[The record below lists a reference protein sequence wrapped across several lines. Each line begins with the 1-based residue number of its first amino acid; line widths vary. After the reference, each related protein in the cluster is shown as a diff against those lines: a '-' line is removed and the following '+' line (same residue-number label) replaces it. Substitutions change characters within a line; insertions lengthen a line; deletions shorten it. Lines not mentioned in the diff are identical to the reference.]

1 MVELN
6 SPKVT
11 SKRAKAAPKQP
22 KAASKQAEA
31 ALKPAKAEKKT
42 RTKAANLLI
51 VAQGGRLQFEALIF
65 AASLRQSSPDYPG
78 RLIIAEPQ
86 PEGTWAGHDTPIT
99 PETREVLEWLGA
111 EIRPFAAQHFG
122 AHYPYGNKIEALQV
136 LPPKEPFIFF
146 DTDTLIIGPLDSI
159 RFDFKRPSASMRREG
174 TWPIPP
180 LYGPGYTTIWK
191 SLYDRFGLDFASTL
205 DLSQPDEHW
214 ERYLYFN
221 AGWFFGDD
229 PKEFGRRYLDW
240 AIAVRDD
247 PQEELACQSL
257 DPWLD
262 QIILPLVIH
271 SFGGGRPGPELAGLD
286 GDMTCHYRNL
296 PLLYARES
304 DKVVETLE
312 TTIAH
317 NKIKKRLKEWDAAR
331 KLIYQG
337 KGRDKV
343 RVMFDRDALPSKE
356 QMIRNPLKKSGWWL
370 L

>member
-1 MVELN
+1 MVKLN
-6 SPKVT
+6 SPK
-11 SKRAKAAPKQP
+11 AAPKP
-22 KAASKQAEA
+22 AKAASKQAETA
-31 ALKPAKAEKKT
+31 PGKVRTERKIKAKG
-42 RTKAANLLI
+42 ANLLI

-86 PEGTWAGHDTPIT
+86 PEGAWAGHDTLIA
-99 PETREVLEWLGA
+99 PETRDVLEWLGA
-111 EIRPFAAQHFG
+111 EIHPFTARHFG
-122 AHYPYGNKIEALQV
+122 AQYPYGNKIEALQV

-146 DTDTLIIGPLDSI
+146 DTDTLITGPLDSI
-159 RFDFKRPSASMRREG
+159 KFDFKRPSASMRREG

-180 LYGPGYTTIWK
+180 LYGPGYSTIWK

-205 DLSQPDEHW
+205 DPSQPDEHW

-221 AGWFFGDD
+221 AGWFFGAD
-229 PKEFGRRYLDW
+229 PEEFGRRFLDW
-240 AIAVRDD
+240 AIAVRDE
-247 PQEELACQSL
+247 PQDELACQSL

-271 SFGGGRPGPELAGLD
+271 SFGGTRPGPELAGLD
-286 GDMTCHYRNL
+286 GETTCHYRNL

-304 DKVVETLE
+304 DKVVEVLE
-312 TTIAH
+312 TTVAH
-317 NKIKKRLKEWDAAR
+317 NRIKKRLKEWDAAR

-337 KGRDKV
+337 KGRDKI

-356 QMIRNPLKKSGWWL
+356 KMIRNPLKKSGWWL

>member
-6 SPKVT
+6 SPKVA
-11 SKRAKAAPKQP
+11 SKRAKAAPKQA
-22 KAASKQAEA
+22 KAVSKQAEA
-31 ALKPAKAEKKT
+31 APKPAKAEKKAK
-42 RTKAANLLI
+42 TKAANLLI

-65 AASLRQSSPDYPG
+65 AASLRHSSPDYPG

-86 PEGTWAGHDTPIT
+86 PEGAWAGHDTLIA

-111 EIRPFAAQHFG
+111 EIRPFTAQHFG
-122 AHYPYGNKIEALQV
+122 AHYPYGNKIEALQA

-146 DTDTLIIGPLDSI
+146 DTDTLITGPLDSI
-159 RFDFKRPSASMRREG
+159 KFDFKRPSASMRREG

-180 LYGPGYTTIWK
+180 LYGPGYSTIWE
-191 SLYDRFGLDFASTL
+191 SLYDRFGLDFAGTL
-205 DLSQPDEHW
+205 DPSQPDEHW

-221 AGWFFGDD
+221 AGWFFGAD
-229 PKEFGRRYLDW
+229 PEEFGRRFLDW

-286 GDMTCHYRNL
+286 GEITCHYRNL

-317 NKIKKRLKEWDAAR
+317 NKVKKRLKEWDAAR